1 MARGAQYYETS
12 TPQLDWVKKFT
23 RSCSRLTG
31 KLDTTTCSQQLF
43 QVPKAQRCS
52 SGTGPS
58 KRLQPTPAAP
68 IVTLPVPDLVCVPVP
83 LSWAGTSAQRCP
95 GTVRSSTVGRGRG
108 ASPEL
113 PRSPRPGTCC
123 SAVLVCGEP
132 APLAQ
137 VSGIVPQQGV
147 MPSNAACTWPN
158 EAQSQARK
166 TAQHSL
172 RFSGTKIPLR
182 QLRWPISPHRA
193 TWGTETSQQG

>member
-83 LSWAGTSAQRCP
+83 LSWAGTTAQRCP
-95 GTVRSSTVGRGRG
+95 GTVRSSTMGRGRRASLEPPARNVLLGRAGVRG
-108 ASPEL
+108 A
-113 PRSPRPGTCC
+113 RSSCPGERDRPPAGGDAKQCC
-123 SAVLVCGEP
+123 LYLAKRSAK
-132 APLAQ
+132 
-137 VSGIVPQQGV
+137 
-147 MPSNAACTWPN
+147 PSQ
-158 EAQSQARK
+158 EDS
-166 TAQHSL
+166 TAQP
-172 RFSGTKIPLR
+172 PLQR
-182 QLRWPISPHRA
+182 N
-193 TWGTETSQQG
+193 